1 MRRHILVSVMMI
13 VVVSSEIGLF
23 ADESKEVLELKGKVK
38 SLEDRVGVAKLEE
51 IISSRENKD
60 QSLQNSAD
68 LRERVQKRFEQD
80 RTTYSKEELM
90 EIERLYQGTPS

>member
-13 VVVSSEIGLF
+13 VVVSSGIGLF

-68 LRERVQKRFEQD
+68 LRE
-80 RTTYSKEELM
+80 
-90 EIERLYQGTPS
+90 